1 MLLQVIIK
9 LQVPS
14 ENLIAVYLGKRNAL
28 AARYMATP
36 NALARFWRI
45 TVKPATVTNST
56 KLKGKKTH
64 KQGAVLSCYG

>member
-9 LQVPS
+9 LQVPC

-56 KLKGKKTH
+56 KIKGKKN
-64 KQGAVLSCYG
+64 S